1 MHALM
6 DLAPPGIDEL
16 AAVIEV
22 TDALESRATDLV
34 VMDTAPSGHALRLLE
49 MPALVH
55 DWAKALM
62 SILLKYQPVVAVGQL
77 GTVLLQLSQGLGR
90 LRALLT
96 DSERTAFVIVT
107 RPATLPAAEAERLR
121 SRLGKLSVSVALT
134 VVNAAGRGTCTRC
147 RTEAR
152 LQREEIGRF
161 AKGLPPTSVIVIAPA
176 ELPPPHGARAL
187 ASWQR
192 SWTPYR
198 QITEV
203 AAISSTRVLR

>member
-1 MHALM
+1 M
-6 DLAPPGIDEL
+6 ID
-16 AAVIEV
+16 V

-96 DSERTAFVIVT
+96 DSERTSFIIVT
-107 RPATLPAAEAERLR
+107 RPATLPAASSAARR
-121 SRLGKLSVSVALT
+121 RLGKLSVNRTVDAGQRCRPRYLHPMPDRSTSSESRNPPVRDGTAARKRNRHRAGGTAASAWRARARQLAALL
-134 VVNAAGRGTCTRC
+134 GRGTGI
-147 RTEAR
+147 
-152 LQREEIGRF
+152 L
-161 AKGLPPTSVIVIAPA
+161 
-176 ELPPPHGARAL
+176 
-187 ASWQR
+187 WR
-192 SWTPYR
+192 S
-198 QITEV
+198 
-203 AAISSTRVLR
+203 LRYHRGEP